1 VQVKIKKFTTFVVLY
16 VQKYTAC
23 LIDRFTN
30 RMYTNF
36 TYSSQNVPNYITPK
50 WSHKWNLQCY
60 IYL

>member
-16 VQKYTAC
+16 VQKYTVC

-30 RMYTNF
+30 RRYTNF

-50 WSHKWNLQCY
+50 WSP
-60 IYL
+60 